1 VAEASEGVVSL
12 GSIGVVEA
20 RRKGLVGVEQW
31 AELRREHFVRGVS
44 IKELARRTG
53 MSRNTI
59 RAALRSP
66 GPPRYARE
74 STGSKLDPFKD
85 EIHRLLD
92 ENATIPSQRIREL
105 IAPLGFDGGK
115 TIVDDYV
122 REVRPLFATPRTFQR
137 TVYRPGEI
145 CQFDLWEPRAEVP
158 VGHGQTRRAWV
169 VVACL
174 GYSRAGA
181 GALVFSTQVADLLFG
196 IRRCLW
202 SLGALPETLV
212 CDRQSG
218 LHAGGGR
225 PTVEFAAFCGA
236 LKVGWYFCE
245 PRDPQAKG
253 VVERLQDFLEK
264 SFEPGRRFA
273 NELDFQLQLDAWFD
287 TRANPRVHKTLRCRP
302 IDRLI
307 EERTVMAP
315 LPDTPPDTDRR
326 WVLRVAPDPYLRFDT
341 CDYSLDPR
349 LVGRRVEARVTER
362 EVLAVALDTGELAC
376 RHARSFARHRTITA
390 IEHARTLKA
399 QRDERRGE
407 PIVETRP
414 LARYDALIA

>member
-1 VAEASEGVVSL
+1 VLE
-12 GSIGVVEA
+12 VE
-20 RRKGLVGVEQW
+20 RW

-44 IKELARRTG
+44 IKGLARRFG
-53 MSRNTI
+53 VDRNTV
-59 RAALRSP
+59 RRALRSE
-66 GPPRYARE
+66 GPPVYRRAPA
-74 STGSKLDPFKD
+74 GSKLDAFKP
-85 EIHRLLD
+85 EIHRLLRG
-92 ENATIPSQRIREL
+92 EPAMSGQRIREL

-115 TIVDDYV
+115 TIVDDYL
-122 REVRPLFATPRTFQR
+122 REVRPLFAPPPRTFQR

-181 GALVFSTQVADLLFG
+181 GALVFSTQTADLLFG

-202 SLGALPETLV
+202 SLGALPDTLV
-212 CDRQSG
+212 WDRQSG

-236 LKVGWYFCE
+236 LKVDWHFCE

-253 VVERLQDFLEK
+253 CVERLQDFMER
-264 SFEPGRRFA
+264 SFEPGRSFA
-273 NELDFQLQLDAWFD
+273 NELDYQLQLDAWFD

-302 IDRLI
+302 IDRLR
-307 EERTVMAP
+307 EERSVMAP
-315 LPDTPPDTDRR
+315 LPATAPETDRR
-326 WVLRVAPDPYLRFDT
+326 WVLRVPPDPYLRFDT

-349 LVGRRVEARVTER
+349 LVGRRVEARVTDR
-362 EVLAVALDTGELAC
+362 EVLATALDTGEGAC
-376 RHARSFARHRTITA
+376 RHPRSFARHRTLTA
-390 IEHARTLKA
+390 IEHARTLKL
-399 QRDERRGE
+399 QRAERRGE
-407 PIVETRP
+407 PIVEVRA
-414 LARYDALIA
+414 LKRYDALIA